1 MNNNSQSVLK
11 TILSLPIVLLGNI
24 SESRRWAYY
33 LIIPSLLMISLIV
46 IYPVL
51 NGIGLSFQ
59 EKQLTRP
66 NRDAFVGFDHY
77 VEMFTDDDEFAVAL
91 KNTGIWV
98 IAGTLSQFT
107 LGLCTA
113 LALNKSG
120 TVIKIVGVLVLLPWV
135 MPSVVAANIWALL
148 LDSRLGVINDIL
160 VNMGVLTEYMAWFAN
175 KDTAMVS
182 ALVVSL
188 WRSFPFFTLLMLA
201 GLQGI
206 PDDYYEAASV
216 DGASRLDKFWY
227 ITIPMLRQ
235 VIIASVILRVIGLIN
250 SPDILLIL
258 TGGGPG
264 EATQVL
270 SLYAFQTAYLDFDF
284 GYAGAL
290 SVVMFVILMIF
301 TVLYIR
307 VSGGVTEE

>member
-1 MNNNSQSVLK
+1 MNSNSQSIFK
-11 TILSLPIVLLGNI
+11 TILLSPIVLLGNI

-33 LIIPSLLMISLIV
+33 LIIPSLFLISLVV

-51 NGIGLSFQ
+51 NGILLSFQ

-66 NRDAFVGFDHY
+66 NRDAFVGLDHY
-77 VEMFTDDDEFAVAL
+77 VEIFTDDDEFWLAA
-91 KNTGIWV
+91 KNTTIWAV
-98 IAGTLSQFT
+98 AGTLSQFT

-120 TVIKIVGVLVLLPWV
+120 YMVKIVGVLVLLPWV

-148 LDSRLGVINDIL
+148 LDSRLGVINDLL
-160 VNMGVLTEYMAWFAN
+160 VKTGVLTEYLAWFAN
-175 KDTAMVS
+175 KDTAMIS
-182 ALVVSL
+182 AMVVSL

-206 PDDYYEAASV
+206 PEDYYEAASV
-216 DGASRLDKFWY
+216 DGASRWDKFQF
-227 ITIPMLRQ
+227 ITIPMLRP
-235 VIIASVILRVIGLIN
+235 VIIATVILRVIGLIN

-264 EATQVL
+264 NTTQVL

-307 VSGGVTEE
+307 ASGGVTEE

>member
-1 MNNNSQSVLK
+1 MTNNSQSILK
-11 TILSLPIVLLGNI
+11 TILSTPIVLLGNI

-33 LIIPSLLMISLIV
+33 LIIPSLLMISLVV
-46 IYPVL
+46 IYPVIS
-51 NGIGLSFQ
+51 GILLSFQ
-59 EKQLTRP
+59 EKQLIRP
-66 NRDAFVGFDHY
+66 HRDAFVGLDHY
-77 VEMFTDDDEFAVAL
+77 VELFTDDDEFWVAV

-98 IAGTLSQFT
+98 VFGTLSQFA

-120 TVIKIVGVLVLLPWV
+120 RMVKVVGVLVLLPWV

-148 LDSRLGVINDIL
+148 LDSRLGVINDLL

-175 KDTAMVS
+175 KQTAMAS
-182 ALVVSL
+182 ALVVAL
-188 WRSFPFFTLLMLA
+188 WRGFPFFTLLLLA

-216 DGASRLDKFWY
+216 DGASRWDKFWF
-227 ITIPMLRQ
+227 ITIPMLRSI
-235 VIIASVILRVIGLIN
+235 IIATVILRVIGLIN

-264 EATQVL
+264 ESTQVL

-290 SVVMFVILMIF
+290 SVVMFAILMIF

>member
-1 MNNNSQSVLK
+1 MNNTSQSILK
-11 TILSLPIVLLGNI
+11 TILLTPIVVLGNI

-33 LIIPSLLMISLIV
+33 LIFPSLLMISLVV

-66 NRDAFVGFDHY
+66 NRDGYVGFDHY
-77 VEMFTDDDEFAVAL
+77 VELFTDDDEFWVAL

-120 TVIKIVGVLVLLPWV
+120 HMTKIVGVLVLLPWV

-160 VNMGVLTEYMAWFAN
+160 VNMGLLTDYLAWFAN
-175 KDTAMVS
+175 KETAMAS
-182 ALVVSL
+182 ALIVEL
-188 WRSFPFFTLLMLA
+188 WRGFPFFTLLLLA

-206 PDDYYEAASV
+206 PEDYYEAASV
-216 DGASRLDKFWY
+216 DGASRWDKFWF
-227 ITIPMLRQ
+227 ITIPMLRA
-235 VIIASVILRVIGLIN
+235 VIIASVILRVISLIN

-264 EATQVL
+264 DTTQVL

-290 SVVMFVILMIF
+290 SVVMFAILMIF

-307 VSGGVTEE
+307 ASGGVTEE